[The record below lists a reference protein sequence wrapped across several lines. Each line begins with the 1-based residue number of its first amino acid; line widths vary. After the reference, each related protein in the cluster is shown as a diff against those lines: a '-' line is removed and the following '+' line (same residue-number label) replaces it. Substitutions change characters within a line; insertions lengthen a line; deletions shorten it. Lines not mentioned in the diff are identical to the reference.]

1 MEKKIV
7 EIRTLKPGKYILIDN
22 VPCKIQSMAHSKPGK
37 HGGARVRIDA
47 MGIFESTKKNLIKP
61 ASDKAE
67 VPMLDKRTAQVLA
80 VVGDK
85 LQMMDM
91 ESYETFDMSMPEEDD
106 VKSVIKEGAEVMYL
120 SWSGKRKITQA
131 KGGD

>member
-7 EIRTLKPGKYILIDN
+7 EVRTLKPGKYILIEG
-22 VPCKIQSMAHSKPGK
+22 VPCKIQSIAHSKPGK

-47 MGIFESTKKNLIKP
+47 MGLFEATKKSMIKP

-80 VVGDK
+80 VVGDR

-91 ESYETFDMSMPEEDD
+91 ESYETFDLPMPEDEE
-106 VKSVIKEGAEVMYL
+106 VKSFIKEGAEVMYL
-120 SWSGKRKITQA
+120 QWGAVKKITQA

>member
-7 EIRTLKPGKYILIDN
+7 ELRTLKPGKYILIEG

-47 MGIFESTKKNLIKP
+47 MGIFEKTKKGMIKP
-61 ASDKAE
+61 ASDKVE
-67 VPMLDKRTAQVLA
+67 VPMMDKRTGQVLA
-80 VVGDK
+80 VIGDK
-85 LQMMDM
+85 VQMMDM
-91 ESYETFDMSMPEEDD
+91 ESYETFDMQMPEDAEI
-106 VKSVIKEGAEVMYL
+106 KPIIKEGAEVLYL
-120 SWSGKRKITQA
+120 SWGGLRKIMQA